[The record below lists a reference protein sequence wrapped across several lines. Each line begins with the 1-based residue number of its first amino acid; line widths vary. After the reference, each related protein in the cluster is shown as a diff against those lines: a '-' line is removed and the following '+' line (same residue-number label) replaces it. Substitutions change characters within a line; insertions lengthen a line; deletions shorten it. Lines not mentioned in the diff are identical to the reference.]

1 MNRRIRTYRSLIAS
15 LLLLSI
21 ALTELAAAMTP
32 LPFTRIEVRGEMPVT
47 EIFRVDQN
55 DEALDFNL
63 VESRNSIVQV
73 GSYTLISNSTTGQF
87 KLTIR
92 PGEQGNL
99 DQFIFSL
106 DQGEP
111 RIEGQLSE
119 LPFAIR
125 VTSETNRTS
134 GVGGSRAMVKDLGVR
149 GGYSNNSAILYESGQ
164 ILAEIPDFNPDR
176 YATGRYSAA
185 LQLSIEVL

>member
-1 MNRRIRTYRSLIAS
+1 MSRRTNAYKRVVTTT
-15 LLLLSI
+15 LLLTVVLV
-21 ALTELAAAMTP
+21 ALAASMSP
-32 LPFTRIEVRGEMPVT
+32 LPFDRVEVRGQMPIT

-55 DEALDFNL
+55 EEALDFNL

-73 GSYTLISNSTTGQF
+73 GSYTLISNSATGQF
-87 KLTIR
+87 TLTIR
-92 PGEQGNL
+92 PGELGTL
-99 DQFIFSL
+99 DHFVFAL

-125 VTSETNRTS
+125 VTSESNRS
-134 GVGGSRAMVKDLGVR
+134 PAVGGSRAMVKDLGVR
-149 GGYSNNSAILYESGQ
+149 GGYLGNSAILYESGE

-185 LQLSIEVL
+185 LQLAIEVL

>member
-1 MNRRIRTYRSLIAS
+1 MSRRTRAYNTVVAALLVLTFAIAS
-15 LLLLSI
+15 L
-21 ALTELAAAMTP
+21 AAAISP
-32 LPFTRIEVRGEMPVT
+32 LPFNRIEVRGQMPVT

-92 PGEQGNL
+92 PGELGNL
-99 DQFIFSL
+99 DQFTFSL

-111 RIEGQLSE
+111 RVEGQLSE
-119 LPFAIR
+119 LPFSIH
-125 VTSETNRTS
+125 VTSESNHTPA
-134 GVGGSRAMVKDLGVR
+134 VGGSRAMVKDFGVR
-149 GGYSNNSAILYESGQ
+149 GGYTNNSAILYESGQ

-185 LQLSIEVL
+185 LQLAIEVL